1 MFSALSAVKNPPD
14 PLLWLLQ
21 SNDTGY
27 PSGGYAHS
35 YGLEELVRVGVVKD
49 PESLERF
56 LMKQVVPQLLLF
68 ELPFFRKAHEA
79 ASAGDSETLQEFD
92 AELDAW
98 RIAPELRD
106 ASRRVG
112 SQRLSLLCELDDS
125 EFISN
130 FRKTNPRAHH
140 LVVTAIELRNVPVK
154 DAARAFAFQAVVAG
168 TAASMKLMRIGQIAC
183 QTILNRVLIAL
194 GSEVDASLENEIYG
208 FFNPLLEIASLK
220 HATSHERLFIS

>member
-1 MFSALSAVKNPPD
+1 MLN
-14 PLLWLLQ
+14 LLWLLQ

-35 YGLEELVRVGVVKD
+35 YGLEELVRVGIVKD
-49 PESLERF
+49 PESFEQF
-56 LMKQVVPQLLLF
+56 LVKQIIPALLKF
-68 ELPFFRKAHEA
+68 ELPLFGRAHRAAHEGNLGA
-79 ASAGDSETLQEFD
+79 LREID

-112 SQRLSLLCELDDS
+112 SQRLAMLCELDHSALVIDL
-125 EFISN
+125 
-130 FRKTNPRAHH
+130 RKTNPRAHH
-140 LVVTAIELRNVPVK
+140 LVVTAIELRDTAAR
-154 DAARAFAFQAVVAG
+154 DAARAFAFQAIVAG

-183 QTILNRVLIAL
+183 QSILHRVLNAL
-194 GSEVDASLENEIYG
+194 DPEVDASLEKDVDG

-220 HATSHERLFIS
+220 HAHSHERLFIS

>member
-1 MFSALSAVKNPPD
+1 MN
-14 PLLWLLQ
+14 LLWLLQ

-56 LMKQVVPQLLLF
+56 LMKQVVPALLRF
-68 ELPFFRKAHEA
+68 ELPFFRKAHLA
-79 ASAGDSETLQEFD
+79 ASTGCSGTLRGID

-112 SQRLSLLCELDDS
+112 SQRLGLLCELDS
-125 EFISN
+125 SPFISD

-140 LVVTAIELRNVPVK
+140 LVVTAIELRDLPVQ
-154 DAARAFAFQAVVAG
+154 DAARGFAFQSVVAG
-168 TAASMKLMRIGQIAC
+168 TAASMKLMRIGQTAC
-183 QTILNRVLIAL
+183 QTILNRVLIMLDPRINGSL
-194 GSEVDASLENEIYG
+194 GQEAEG

>member
-1 MFSALSAVKNPPD
+1 MSKSPTD
-14 PLLWLLQ
+14 PVFWLLQ

-56 LMKQVVPQLLLF
+56 LMKQVVPALLRF
-68 ELPFFRKAHEA
+68 ELPFFRKAHQA
-79 ASAGDSETLQEFD
+79 ASAEDAETLREID

-112 SQRLSLLCELDDS
+112 SQRLSLLCELDS
-125 EFISN
+125 SPFIAA
-130 FRKTNPRAHH
+130 FRKSNPRAHH
-140 LVVTAIELRNVPVK
+140 LVVTAIELRDVSAA
-154 DAARAFAFQAVVAG
+154 DAARAFAFQAIVAG

-183 QTILNRVLIAL
+183 QKILYSVLGAL
-194 GSEVDASLENEIYG
+194 GSEVDASLENDIDG

-220 HATSHERLFIS
+220 HACSHERLFIS

>member
-1 MFSALSAVKNPPD
+1 MAKNPTD
-14 PLLWLLQ
+14 QLLWLLQ

-56 LMKQVVPQLLLF
+56 LMKQVIPALLRF
-68 ELPFFRKAHEA
+68 ELPFFKKAHKA
-79 ASAGDSETLQEFD
+79 ASAEESKALHEIDI
-92 AELDAW
+92 ELDAW

-112 SQRLSLLCELDDS
+112 SQRLSLLCELDSS
-125 EFISN
+125 EFIAD
-130 FRKTNPRAHH
+130 FRKFNPRAHH
-140 LVVTAIELRNVPVK
+140 LVVTAIELRSVTIN
-154 DAARAFAFQAVVAG
+154 DAARAFAFQAIVAG

-194 GSEVDASLENEIYG
+194 GSEVDDSLKNEIDG

>member
-1 MFSALSAVKNPPD
+1 MKSSD

-56 LMKQVVPQLLLF
+56 LKKQVVPQLLRF
-68 ELPFFRKAHEA
+68 ELPFFKKAHEA
-79 ASAGDSETLQEFD
+79 ASTGDSETLREID

-125 EFISN
+125 EFISD

-140 LVVTAIELRNVPVK
+140 LVVTSIELRNIPLA

-194 GSEVDASLENEIYG
+194 GSEVDGSLENDIDG
-208 FFNPLLEIASLK
+208 FFSPLMEIASLK

>member
-1 MFSALSAVKNPPD
+1 MK
-14 PLLWLLQ
+14 LLWLLQ

-49 PESLERF
+49 SESLERF
-56 LMKQVVPQLLLF
+56 LLKQIVPALLRF
-68 ELPFFRKAHEA
+68 ELPFFNKAHRA
-79 ASAGDSETLQEFD
+79 ACEGDLEILREID

-112 SQRLSLLCELDDS
+112 SQRLALLCELDDS
-125 EFISN
+125 LLVSK
-130 FRKTNPRAHH
+130 FRETNPRAHH
-140 LVVTAIELRNVPVK
+140 LVVTAIELRDAEAG
-154 DAARAFAFQAVVAG
+154 DAARAFAFQSIVAS

-183 QTILNRVLIAL
+183 QTILHRVLGAL
-194 GSEVDASLENEIYG
+194 EPEVDASLKNDTDG

-220 HATSHERLFIS
+220 HAYSHERLFIS

>member
-1 MFSALSAVKNPPD
+1 MVKNPHD

-35 YGLEELVRVGVVKD
+35 YGLEELVRAGVVKN
-49 PESLERF
+49 PETLERF
-56 LMKQVVPQLLLF
+56 LMKQVVPALLRF
-68 ELPFFRKAHEA
+68 ELPFFRKSHEA
-79 ASAGDSETLQEFD
+79 ASAGDSEALREID

-112 SQRLSLLCELDDS
+112 SQRLSLLCELDS
-125 EFISN
+125 SGFISD
-130 FRKTNPRAHH
+130 FRKSNPRAHH
-140 LVVTAIELRNVPVK
+140 LVVTAIELRGVPVP
-154 DAARAFAFQAVVAG
+154 DAARAFAFQSIVAG

-183 QTILNRVLIAL
+183 QTILHRVLGAL
-194 GSEVDASLENEIYG
+194 GSEVDASLARAVDG

-220 HATSHERLFIS
+220 HANSHERLFIS

>member
-1 MFSALSAVKNPPD
+1 MVKNLPD
-14 PLLWLLQ
+14 PILWLLQ

-49 PESLERF
+49 PDSLERF
-56 LMKQVVPQLLLF
+56 LMKQVIPALLYF
-68 ELPFFRKAHEA
+68 ELPFFKKAHRA
-79 ASAGDSETLQEFD
+79 ASDAHADSLREID

-112 SQRLSLLCELDDS
+112 SQRLGLLCELDDS
-125 EFISN
+125 VFISD

-140 LVVTAIELRNVPVK
+140 LCVTAIELRNIPVSY
-154 DAARAFAFQAVVAG
+154 ASRAFAFQAIVSG

-183 QTILNRVLIAL
+183 QTILNRVLTAL
-194 GSEVDASLENEIYG
+194 GSEVDVSLEEEPDG

-220 HATSHERLFIS
+220 HAHSNERLFIS

>member
-1 MFSALSAVKNPPD
+1 MN
-14 PLLWLLQ
+14 LLWLLQ
-21 SNDTGY
+21 SNDTSY

-35 YGLEELVRVGVVKD
+35 YGLEELVRAGVVKD

-56 LMKQVVPQLLLF
+56 LTKQVVPQLLRF
-68 ELPFFRKAHEA
+68 EIPFFRKAHLA
-79 ASAGDSETLQEFD
+79 ASQNDLGALRKFD

-106 ASRRVG
+106 AGRRVG

-125 EFISN
+125 AFISDL
-130 FRKTNPRAHH
+130 RKTNPRAHH
-140 LVVTAIELRNVPVK
+140 LVVTAIELRATPVS
-154 DAARAFAFQAVVAG
+154 DASRAFAFQAIVSG

-183 QTILNRVLIAL
+183 QTILNRVLHTL
-194 GSEVDASLENEIYG
+194 DPDVDASLEREVYG

>member
-1 MFSALSAVKNPPD
+1 MKSPD
-14 PLLWLLQ
+14 PTLWLLQ

-35 YGLEELVRVGVVKD
+35 YGLEELVRAGVVKD

-56 LMKQVVPQLLLF
+56 LMKQVVPALFRF
-68 ELPFFRKAHEA
+68 ELPFFKKAHEA
-79 ASAGDSETLQEFD
+79 ASAEDPDQLREID

-125 EFISN
+125 ALITG
-130 FRKTNPRAHH
+130 FRKSNPRAHH
-140 LVVTAIELRNVPVK
+140 LVVTAIELRGVPVAE
-154 DAARAFAFQAVVAG
+154 AARAFAYQSIVAS

-183 QTILNRVLIAL
+183 QSILHRVLGAL
-194 GSEVDASLENEIYG
+194 GSEVDASLEREADG

-220 HATSHERLFIS
+220 HTYSHERLFIS